1 MHEETSEKKEEET
14 EMESENDSDPD
25 DSLRQKD
32 LINIQNKTYKMFL
45 DIMHYWLK
53 RNERNL
59 GIGTFYKA
67 KFFLSNMLAFVKF
80 LSFIIGEILCI

>member
-45 DIMHYWLK
+45 DIMHYWPNN

-59 GIGTFYKA
+59 KNLTVICLPLCNFY
-67 KFFLSNMLAFVKF
+67 LSL
-80 LSFIIGEILCI
+80 